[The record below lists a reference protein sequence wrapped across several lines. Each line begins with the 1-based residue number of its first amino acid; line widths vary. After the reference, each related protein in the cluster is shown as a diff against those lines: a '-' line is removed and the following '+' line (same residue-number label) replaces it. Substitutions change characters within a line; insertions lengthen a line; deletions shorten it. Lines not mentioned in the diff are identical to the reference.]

1 VFADKATNSIVISST
16 KIAWGHLQPVIR
28 DLDIKRKQVFVEAVI
43 LEVQVDRL
51 RQIGTDPA
59 QVIAVGG
66 GDTVRGIVG
75 INRAPEEISNI
86 AQIITGI
93 AAGAATGGGLQV
105 LNTVNVR
112 AFLNLLMNLTD
123 TNVLSTPQVLAADNQ
138 KAKIVVG
145 ENRPFP
151 TGQAQGITGG
161 TLVTIER
168 KDVGVTLELT
178 PQVLEDDLIRL
189 EIKQEITAIAENV
202 AQTIGSGTA
211 SIPVGPTT
219 TKRSMETT
227 TIAQDEQT
235 LVIGGLVRDNLT
247 LSERKVPWLGDIPWL
262 GWLFK
267 SQSRQIEK
275 LNLLVFL
282 TPHLVRDNA
291 DVVELNAR
299 KAKDVNVLQRDNRI
313 EEPTKLKQ
321 EVLERLELRSTVPPP
336 PLIEKPA
343 KP

>member
-1 VFADKATNSIVISST
+1 
-16 KIAWGHLQPVIR
+16 
-28 DLDIKRKQVFVEAVI
+28 
-43 LEVQVDRL
+43 
-51 RQIGTDPA
+51 
-59 QVIAVGG
+59 
-66 GDTVRGIVG
+66 
-75 INRAPEEISNI
+75 
-86 AQIITGI
+86 
-93 AAGAATGGGLQV
+93 
-105 LNTVNVR
+105 
-112 AFLNLLMNLTD
+112 
-123 TNVLSTPQVLAADNQ
+123 
-138 KAKIVVG
+138 
-145 ENRPFP
+145 
-151 TGQAQGITGG
+151 
-161 TLVTIER
+161 
-168 KDVGVTLELT
+168 
-178 PQVLEDDLIRL
+178 LIRL

-267 SQSRQIEK
+267 SQSRQVEK

>member
-1 VFADKATNSIVISST
+1 
-16 KIAWGHLQPVIR
+16 
-28 DLDIKRKQVFVEAVI
+28 
-43 LEVQVDRL
+43 
-51 RQIGTDPA
+51 
-59 QVIAVGG
+59 
-66 GDTVRGIVG
+66 
-75 INRAPEEISNI
+75 
-86 AQIITGI
+86 
-93 AAGAATGGGLQV
+93 
-105 LNTVNVR
+105 
-112 AFLNLLMNLTD
+112 MNLTD

-178 PQVLEDDLIRL
+178 PQVLEGDLIRL

-202 AQTIGSGTA
+202 AQTIGAGSA

-227 TIAQDEQT
+227 TVAQDQQT
-235 LVIGGLVRDNLT
+235 LVIGGLVRDNVT
-247 LSERKVPWLGDIPWL
+247 LGEKKIPVLGDIPWL

-267 SQSRQIEK
+267 SQTRQTEK

-282 TPHLVRDNA
+282 TPHLVRDDA

-299 KAKDVNVLQRDNRI
+299 KARDINILQRDNRI

-321 EVLERLELRSTVPPP
+321 DVLERLELPSTVPPP
-336 PLIEKPA
+336 SLTDKPS